1 MTKNSKMMDTALR
14 VLQKMAHMGVVPLP
28 RNYEVFYA
36 AMTGGVPKLGGAL
49 MMLGANPT
57 QEDIDEVA
65 AKFFPE
71 RAAENATT
79 RMTGTMGRELSM
91 LGSTLDFEQKSLRA
105 FGGAVEAAKDSLL
118 HATKTGVATPE
129 KVIEFMNVVI
139 EALTSRQE
147 QGSRVAQR
155 VSNSSSKM
163 EELQRENERLRH
175 IANTDALS
183 RLYNRRAFDERLAA
197 VYDNSGQ
204 GEVGVL
210 VMDIDKFKNINDK
223 YGHPVGDMVIANVAE
238 RIKAVVRKG
247 TFVARTG
254 GEEFAILIEPLDRDG
269 GEAAITREAMA
280 QIAERVRQGVEALTL
295 TIPKTATP
303 IGKVTLSIGAC
314 HAREAMSPGDLY
326 QKADAALYRA
336 KEAGRNRVVFH
347 SQPDMAEKQ
356 EEDDDHRYMMYNRSR

>member
-1 MTKNSKMMDTALR
+1 
-14 VLQKMAHMGVVPLP
+14 
-28 RNYEVFYA
+28 
-36 AMTGGVPKLGGAL
+36 MTGGVPKLGNAL

-105 FGGAVEAAKDSLL
+105 FGGAVEAAKNSLM
-118 HATKTGVATPE
+118 HATTTGAATPE

-139 EALTSRQE
+139 EALSSRQE
-147 QGSRVAQR
+147 QGTRVAQR
-155 VSNSSSKM
+155 VSSSSSKM
-163 EELQRENERLRH
+163 EELQRENEMLRRE
-175 IANTDALS
+175 ANTDAMS
-183 RLYNRRAFDERLAA
+183 RLYNRRAYDLALSA
-197 VYDNSGQ
+197 VYDNSGH
-204 GEVGVL
+204 GEVGL
-210 VMDIDKFKNINDK
+210 LILDIDKFKNINDK
-223 YGHPVGDMVIANVAE
+223 YGHPVGDMVIKSVAE

-269 GEAAITREAMA
+269 GEAPITHEAMA

-303 IGKVTLSIGAC
+303 IGKVTVSIGAC

-336 KEAGRNRVVFH
+336 KEAGRNRVMFH
-347 SQPDMAEKQ
+347 AAQPEMIEKV
-356 EEDDDHRYMMYNRSR
+356 EDDDHRYMMYNRSR

>member
-1 MTKNSKMMDTALR
+1 MTKNSKTMDTALR
-14 VLQKMAHMGVVPLP
+14 VLQKMARLGVVPLP

-57 QEDIDEVA
+57 QEEIDEVA
-65 AKFFPE
+65 QKFFPE

-79 RMTGTMGRELSM
+79 KMSGTMGRELSM
-91 LGSTLDFEQKSLRA
+91 LGTTLDFEQKSLRA
-105 FGGAVEAAKDSLL
+105 FGGAVEAAKNSLM
-118 HATKTGVATPE
+118 HATTTGSATPE

-147 QGSRVAQR
+147 QGTRVAQR
-155 VSNSSSKM
+155 VNSSSSKM

-197 VYDNSGQ
+197 VYDSGHN
-204 GEVGVL
+204 GNAAL
-210 VMDIDKFKNINDK
+210 LIMDIDRFKHINDK

-238 RIKAVVRKG
+238 RIRAVVRKG

-254 GEEFAILIEPLDRDG
+254 GEEFAVLIEPMERDG
-269 GEAAITREAMA
+269 GEGIITHETVA

-303 IGKVTLSIGAC
+303 IGKVTVSVGAC

-347 SQPDMAEKQ
+347 EAPEQTDEI
-356 EEDDDHRYMMYNRSR
+356 DVDLDHRYMMYKRS

>member
-1 MTKNSKMMDTALR
+1 MDTALR
-14 VLQKMAHMGVVPLP
+14 VLHQMAHMGVVPLP

-36 AMTGGVPKLGGAL
+36 AMTGSVPKLVVAL
-49 MMLGANPT
+49 KMLGANPT

-65 AKFFPE
+65 AKFLPE
-71 RAAENATT
+71 RSAENAAT

-105 FGGAVEAAKDSLL
+105 FGGAVETAKNSLM
-118 HATKTGVATPE
+118 HATTTGAATPE
-129 KVIEFMNVVI
+129 KMIEFMNVVI
-139 EALTSRQE
+139 EALSSRQE
-147 QGSRVAQR
+147 QGTRVAQR
-155 VSNSSSKM
+155 VSSSSSKM

-183 RLYNRRAFDERLAA
+183 SLYNRRAFDERLAA

-204 GEVGVL
+204 SEAGVL

-223 YGHPVGDMVIANVAE
+223 YGHPVGDMVIRSVAE
-238 RIKAVVRKG
+238 RIRAVVRKG

-254 GEEFAILIEPLDRDG
+254 GEEFAILIEPIDRDG
-269 GEAAITREAMA
+269 GVTPITRDTMA
-280 QIAERVRQGVEALTL
+280 QIAERVRYGVESLTL
-295 TIPKTATP
+295 TIPKSATP

-314 HAREAMSPGDLY
+314 HAKEALSPGDLY

-336 KEAGRNRVVFH
+336 KEAGRNRVMFH
-347 SQPDMAEKQ
+347 SNPEMSETR
-356 EEDDDHRYMMYNRSR
+356 EEDDDHRYMMYSRSR